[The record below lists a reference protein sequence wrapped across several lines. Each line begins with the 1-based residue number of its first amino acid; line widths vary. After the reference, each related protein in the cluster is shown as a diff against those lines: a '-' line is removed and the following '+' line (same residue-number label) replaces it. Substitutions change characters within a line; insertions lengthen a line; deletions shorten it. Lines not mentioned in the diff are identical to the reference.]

1 MTSKTIST
9 NEKDYLLSLVKNRQQ
24 YRMGVLFPSRMNN
37 YYYDAGTGSI
47 LRLQDSEYRLLK
59 AIFSPTAT
67 QESVNDASLKEDPV
81 SLEKFLVN
89 TAEMNLLRLPPITH
103 QHCNC
108 HSDICQQIDQ
118 NLTQLILEV
127 TQRCNFRCKYCI
139 YNSTYDGNHD
149 FSSSDMNWNTA
160 KQAIDYL
167 FDHSSKRENIYLT
180 FYGGEPLLKFDL
192 IKQCTAYA
200 QQQAELKG
208 RNLYF
213 NLTTNL
219 SLMTEEIANYF
230 AAIPHF
236 SLAVS
241 IDGPAECNAARVYAN
256 GSETFPDV
264 ERGLHLICH
273 AFNKVGKSLTISSV
287 LTPPYD
293 FEKLDR
299 MNKYIEDFPE
309 MPKDSSVVI
318 TYPSAGTYDSDAYV
332 KTINNNPRYW
342 DLGAFDPLAKWQL
355 TQAIRNSLS
364 WDHTNNLYFRTLIE
378 AMTRIK
384 NRFASSEPALR
395 TGIIEACCVPAVRK
409 LYVHTDGELSI
420 CERIGSSPSVGTIS
434 TGVNK
439 EVVLKK
445 YIDDYLT
452 ASKPLC
458 ENCWAYNICPM
469 CYSECYSQNG
479 VNIKEKSSKCKSCR
493 TYTYLMLGTFCTL
506 MEERP
511 EIMET
516 LNHTVPV

>member
-24 YRMGVLFPSRMNN
+24 YRMGVIFPSRMNN

-67 QESVNDASLKEDPV
+67 QESVNGAFLKEDPA
-81 SLEKFLVN
+81 SLEKFLVH

-139 YNSTYDGNHD
+139 YNSTYDGNHN
-149 FSSSDMNWNTA
+149 FSSSDMDWDTA

-192 IKQCTAYA
+192 IKQCTDYA

-219 SLMTEEIANYF
+219 SLMTEEIANYL

-236 SLAVS
+236 SIAVS

-273 AFNKVGKSLTISSV
+273 AFNRVGKGLTISSV

-318 TYPSAGTYDSDAYV
+318 AYPSAGTYDSDAYV
-332 KTINNNPRYW
+332 C
-342 DLGAFDPLAKWQL
+342 
-355 TQAIRNSLS
+355 
-364 WDHTNNLYFRTLIE
+364 
-378 AMTRIK
+378 K
-384 NRFASSEPALR
+384 N
-395 TGIIEACCVPAVRK
+395 
-409 LYVHTDGELSI
+409 D
-420 CERIGSSPSVGTIS
+420 
-434 TGVNK
+434 
-439 EVVLKK
+439 
-445 YIDDYLT
+445 
-452 ASKPLC
+452 
-458 ENCWAYNICPM
+458 
-469 CYSECYSQNG
+469 Q
-479 VNIKEKSSKCKSCR
+479 
-493 TYTYLMLGTFCTL
+493 
-506 MEERP
+506 
-511 EIMET
+511 
-516 LNHTVPV
+516 